1 MSPEEILQADGIE
14 IPAPSPAVVNYVRA
28 VRAGSLLFVSG
39 HGPTKDGKPAIV
51 GKLGADLGVEDGR
64 KAAEL
69 VTINIL
75 AMLKAELGELSRVKR
90 IVKLL
95 VMINSTPEFT
105 EHPKVADGSTDLLV
119 QDLRRRGPTG
129 AFGGGDAF
137 AALQHR
143 GRDRGGGRGRGV
155 SRQASR

>member
-14 IPAPSPAVVNYVRA
+14 IPTPSPAVANYVRA

-64 KAAEL
+64 RAAEL

-75 AMLKAELGELSRVKR
+75 ATLKAELGELSRVKR

-95 VMINSTPEFT
+95 VMINATPEFT

-119 QDLRRRGPTG
+119 KL
-129 AFGGGDAF
+129 FGDA
-137 AALQHR
+137 
-143 GRDRGGGRGRGV
+143 GRPARSAVGMSSLPFNIAVEIEGV
-155 SRQASR
+155 VEVEE